1 MVVAPTFHRFVRFAL
16 LLALTS
22 TVSCSRER
30 YRVQADREVE
40 YLVTEKSS
48 DPRWGLVGFNIGMD
62 PRSRYYDP
70 YPIDRTPMPQ
80 RRSGLARVHA
90 RGRWHEGLVWLAS
103 LWESFVLGESALA
116 GSNGGVRAD

>member
-1 MVVAPTFHRFVRFAL
+1 MSVAPIFRRLVGCAL
-16 LLALTS
+16 VLALAG

-48 DPRWGLVGFNIGMD
+48 DPRWGLAGFNIGMD

-80 RRSGLARVHA
+80 DDPAAHS
-90 RGRWHEGLVWLAS
+90 
-103 LWESFVLGESALA
+103 
-116 GSNGGVRAD
+116 